1 MTCDCISVCVCVI
14 INNYIKI
21 IYPNIYLY
29 KMNCTIPGLNVK
41 AKGIQALAKIGD
53 ELFIESKLEKLTFLS
68 FNQCK
73 TVCGQYHLLDSF
85 FSQYDIKESILTKEN
100 PSVICKIHM
109 KTLLPVFKGTNLEK
123 KLDFVKIGYESDS
136 DVIKF
141 KVKYKCDDIIMTH
154 TLRLMDPETL
164 TIKNYAECG
173 NNNICAASSFYN
185 NLLTLFS
192 NSDDDI
198 TLEITNDKVIVRNY
212 CVGLPHKPKF
222 VRSQVKLNSSEFF
235 IFNVKDGTTINFSLK
250 PFRTAIQ
257 FADALNLNLAL
268 HFDKGGKPLSIV
280 MKNPTFEIIFVVST
294 LNPYADGHS
303 SITAASLQTKTTQVT
318 NASVDQNIT
327 SEDLEALINE
337 NWEEFDEEICQK
349 SKKIKSDFCNG
360 KSKQVLKSK
369 PKNFVL
375 SSDENKTEERTNQS
389 KGGNNILAS
398 KSYECNDL
406 VLGRPESPRS
416 KKVKSIF
423 KRSYDP
429 TYTSSMLDVL
439 AADSDSE

>member
-1 MTCDCISVCVCVI
+1 M
-14 INNYIKI
+14 
-21 IYPNIYLY
+21 
-29 KMNCTIPGLNVK
+29 
-41 AKGIQALAKIGD
+41 
-53 ELFIESKLEKLTFLS
+53 
-68 FNQCK
+68 
-73 TVCGQYHLLDSF
+73 
-85 FSQYDIKESILTKEN
+85 
-100 PSVICKIHM
+100 
-109 KTLLPVFKGTNLEK
+109 
-123 KLDFVKIGYESDS
+123 
-136 DVIKF
+136 
-141 KVKYKCDDIIMTH
+141 
-154 TLRLMDPETL
+154 
-164 TIKNYAECG
+164 
-173 NNNICAASSFYN
+173 
-185 NLLTLFS
+185 
-192 NSDDDI
+192 
-198 TLEITNDKVIVRNY
+198 
-212 CVGLPHKPKF
+212 
-222 VRSQVKLNSSEFF
+222 KLNSSEFF

-268 HFDKGGKPLSIV
+268 HFDKGGKPLSII

-327 SEDLEALINE
+327 SEDLDAIINE